1 MRAGLINAK
10 AAKAETERIVKE
22 YDVRTPSI
30 FVTGGSLS
38 GGNQQKLIIGREM
51 SHDPKVLL
59 AAHPTRGVDVGAQAA
74 IWDHIKRA
82 RRAGLAVLLISADL
96 EELVGLS
103 DTIRVMLRGSIS
115 GDFDPDTVT
124 REELGAAMTGAN
136 APQTSE
142 DRPVETE
149 PAPTHNRRSGA
160 TARPDESGTD
170 EVEPRRDR
178 TTSGTDEVE
187 PRRDRTTSGTDE
199 VEPRRDRTKSGTDEV
214 EPRRDRTTS
223 GTDEGDSR

>member
-1 MRAGLINAK
+1 MGERHPRPPDAEPNVGAGGLINAK

-51 SHDPKVLL
+51 SHEPKVVL

-82 RRAGLAVLLISADL
+82 RRAGLALLLISADL

-103 DTIRVMLRGSIS
+103 DTIWVMLRGSLS
-115 GDFDPDTVT
+115 ADFDPDTVT

-136 APQTSE
+136 APEPARAPESRPATEPRPASPHTGHPE
-142 DRPVETE
+142 REGSHRDEAPRRPADRPR
-149 PAPTHNRRSGA
+149 AGRAGARHRR
-160 TARPDESGTD
+160 R
-170 EVEPRRDR
+170 VRRDVA
-178 TTSGTDEVE
+178 D
-187 PRRDRTTSGTDE
+187 PAARR
-199 VEPRRDRTKSGTDEV
+199 
-214 EPRRDRTTS
+214 
-223 GTDEGDSR
+223 